1 MSDINSVS
9 QEFIRRLTD
18 DFINSMTAQIRQQVV
33 ADVSKEIA
41 EFDIKG
47 QIHGRIVD
55 TVSEAISV
63 YHWPNDPNGPNSKKD
78 DAVVEGI
85 VSEFKSR
92 TRQFLDKLVDHV
104 QSTVISGIEDQLTG
118 IDINAMVQSHVTLT
132 LNNMM
137 KYFQFPERSIPGT
150 SVNLEGLYVRA
161 ENIIPGLI
169 SQFESTG
176 IQDKSSACQV
186 TIMDLATVFE
196 NKLVSGELEIAGHAV
211 FKGNIDIQGTVPE
224 HSPFL
229 KQIIQGTV
237 DAIESQYDSGT
248 FDQFCKRVLDII
260 NSDGISSSTVRVG
273 QHPIVEEDTL
283 APIVTSSNLQKVG
296 ALKELQVIGETL
308 LDETLYVSN
317 KRVGINTIDPERAL
331 DVWDQEVQIIAG
343 KRLKDTGYFGT
354 AKPQTLVLGTNNR
367 DQLSLNP
374 DGTVTIGRLNIGKIN
389 HSSGH
394 QQPIDNRPAG
404 HIVWNEQP
412 TIGSAIGWVS
422 LGGARWA
429 KFGTITE

>member
-1 MSDINSVS
+1 MSNINDVS
-9 QEFIRRLTD
+9 QEFIRRLTE
-18 DFINSMTAQIRQQVV
+18 DFISSMTAQIRQQVV
-33 ADVSKEIA
+33 ADVTKEIS

-55 TVSEAISV
+55 TVAEAISV

-78 DAVVEGI
+78 DAVVDGI
-85 VSEFKSR
+85 VNEFKSR
-92 TRQFLDKLVDHV
+92 TRQFLDKLTSHV
-104 QSTVISGIEDQLTG
+104 QATVVSNIEDQLNG
-118 IDINAMVQSHVTLT
+118 MDIRALVQSHVAST
-132 LNNMM
+132 LNTLMTQ
-137 KYFQFPERSIPGT
+137 YHFPEKSIAGMA
-150 SVNLEGLYVRA
+150 VNQVGLYVHA
-161 ENIIPGLI
+161 ENIIPGII

-176 IQDKSSACQV
+176 IQDKASTCQV

-196 NKLVSGELEIAGHAV
+196 NKLVSNDLEIAGHAV

-224 HSPFL
+224 NSAFL
-229 KQIIQGTV
+229 KQIVDGTV
-237 DAIESQYDSGT
+237 RAIESQYDSGT
-248 FDQFCKRVLDII
+248 FDQYCDRVLDII
-260 NSDGISSSTVRVG
+260 NTDGISSTAVRVG
-273 QHPIVEEDTL
+273 ADPIVKDGTL
-283 APIVTSSNLQKVG
+283 APSVTSSNLQSVG

-308 LDETLYVSN
+308 LDETVYVSN
-317 KRVGINTIDPERAL
+317 KRLGINTLEPERTL
-331 DVWDQEVQIIAG
+331 DLWDQEVQIVAG

-354 AKPQTLVLGTNNR
+354 TRPQALVLGTNNR

-389 HSSGH
+389 HSSAS

-404 HIVWNEQP
+404 QIVWNENP
-412 TIGSAIGWVS
+412 MIGSPIGWVS